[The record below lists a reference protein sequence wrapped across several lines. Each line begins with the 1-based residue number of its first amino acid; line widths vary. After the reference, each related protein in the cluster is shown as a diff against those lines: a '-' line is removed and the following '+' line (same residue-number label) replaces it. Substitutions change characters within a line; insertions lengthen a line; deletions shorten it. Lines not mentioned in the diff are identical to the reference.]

1 MGIEMNFD
9 ESFDNE
15 SFYVS
20 ITLNFFFILQ
30 SGFDLL
36 HTLIP
41 SLSQNPN
48 AKVSKAAMLQKSKSF
63 TQNFLGYCIPELLKC
78 SFNFFNSE

>member
-1 MGIEMNFD
+1 MNFD

-63 TQNFLGYCIPELLKC
+63 TQKILGYCIPELLKC

>member
-15 SFYVS
+15 SFYVG
-20 ITLNFFFILQ
+20 ITLNFFILQ

-48 AKVSKAAMLQKSKSF
+48 AKVSKAAMLQKSKSCIPK
-63 TQNFLGYCIPELLKC
+63 FLGYCISKLLKY

>member
-1 MGIEMNFD
+1 MNFD

-20 ITLNFFFILQ
+20 ITLNFILQ

-48 AKVSKAAMLQKSKSF
+48 AKVSKAAMLQKSKSCIPK
-63 TQNFLGYCIPELLKC
+63 FLGYCIPELLKC